1 MAEENRQV
9 LSRKVTPSSPMVARA
24 TRKITAAIRTNSTKS
39 EMSGGGGGS
48 GGERL
53 NPPDF
58 RRKNA
63 VTKSKSNPPNMKTGL
78 ESLNSAVLSMVLN
91 AQGGQHVRV

>member
-1 MAEENRQV
+1 MAEDHRQV

-39 EMSGGGGGS
+39 EMSGGGGG
-48 GGERL
+48 GERL
-53 NPPDF
+53 HPPEM

-91 AQGGQHVRV
+91 SQGGQQVRVG

>member
-48 GGERL
+48 GGGRL